1 MTSFMRK
8 ANVKRRLLRNASLIW
23 KEWYMGGINRNAG
36 SNLKLRNSGLLS
48 EELRSFKIRKVE
60 NEVYTLVKGEIIVV
74 LDARKGKRV

>member
-1 MTSFMRK
+1 M
-8 ANVKRRLLRNASLIW
+8 A
-23 KEWYMGGINRNAG
+23 GINRNAG